1 MNISVVWKVHFGCK
15 MEHVLEMSAA
25 RQGEMVV
32 TGTTV
37 PRPGDKPVGAEAFGH
52 ILKLKEVTYL
62 PWLGCSF

>member
-1 MNISVVWKVHFGCK
+1 MVWKVHFGCK

-52 ILKLKEVTYL
+52 IEFSSLKK
-62 PWLGCSF
+62 